1 MAAGGGVV
9 QEDLIV
15 WTGEVVKISL
25 SGMEAVMS
33 HFVPPDVARSREIC
47 RHWLKKIGGSTTSG
61 IVAGTVV
68 VLSFVYPLRVLPTL
82 MLLPA
87 ALLFVPATASDKNEK
102 VKKKT
107 PGKVSSRGWLW
118 EETSEGWNDAS
129 RACSAG
135 EIMGSREDASSPKA
149 GVAIAEELK
158 ALMDLVMRDIIR
170 VWYQTMIAEDDR

>member
-1 MAAGGGVV
+1 VAAGGAVV

-87 ALLFVPATASDKNEK
+87 ALLFVPASDKNEK
-102 VKKKT
+102 NT

-135 EIMGSREDASSPKA
+135 ETMGSREDASSAKA